1 MQHNELLHELLN
13 NFNYLLHS
21 DGFLEDYR
29 VANHFVRRS
38 ALPME
43 KMVKFLLYSP
53 KTSPSNKLEQLREN
67 LPDLDFPSVSKQAL
81 SKARYG
87 IRYELFQEFFEH
99 FANFY
104 YEHIMERKLWN
115 DRYHIFAIDGSTH
128 EVPSSKSTFKEFGK
142 QSDQKNPDLYCSM
155 ALASVLYD
163 VLEDVIVDAA
173 IEKQFYSEREMSL
186 RHLARLFDLGLENDS
201 IVIFDRGYYSAEIYQ
216 EWVTAGCKVLMR
228 LKKPNR
234 LCSLDGDDVLDHVN
248 APDGTKIDCRVI
260 KYTLSSGEIEY
271 LITNVFDE
279 DITKDMLGNLYFHRW
294 KIETKYMELKEH
306 WMIEEFTGTGAL
318 AVRQDFYIVML
329 QANLASLIKHQA
341 DEIISSSAKSESKYI
356 YAANR
361 IFIIGKVCRNLLR
374 WITIQI
380 SQSRLDE
387 IILEASKKRSQVRP
401 GRSCKRKRRT
411 RARKHYNN
419 RKTAV

>member
-53 KTSPSNKLEQLREN
+53 KTSLSNKLEQLREN
-67 LPDLDFPSVSKQAL
+67 LPNLDFPSVSKQAL

-99 FANFY
+99 SANFY

-142 QSDQKNPDLYCSM
+142 QSDQKNPDLYWSM
-155 ALASVLYD
+155 ALALVLYD

-186 RHLARLFDLGLENDS
+186 RHLARLFVLGLENDS

-271 LITNVFDE
+271 LIT
-279 DITKDMLGNLYFHRW
+279 
-294 KIETKYMELKEH
+294 
-306 WMIEEFTGTGAL
+306 

-380 SQSRLDE
+380 SQSQLDE
-387 IILEASKKRSQVRP
+387 IVLEASKKRSQVRP

-419 RKTAV
+419 RKAAV

>member
-21 DGFLEDYR
+21 DGFLEGYR

-53 KTSPSNKLEQLREN
+53 KTSLSNKLEQLREN

-99 FANFY
+99 SANFY

-128 EVPSSKSTFKEFGK
+128 EVPSSKSTFKEFG
-142 QSDQKNPDLYCSM
+142 DQKNPDLYWSM

-271 LITNVFDE
+271 LIT
-279 DITKDMLGNLYFHRW
+279 
-294 KIETKYMELKEH
+294 
-306 WMIEEFTGTGAL
+306 

-380 SQSRLDE
+380 SQSQLDE
-387 IILEASKKRSQVRP
+387 IVLEASKKRSQVRP

-419 RKTAV
+419 RKAAV

>member
-53 KTSPSNKLEQLREN
+53 KTSLSNKLEQLREN
-67 LPDLDFPSVSKQAL
+67 LSDLDFPSVSKQAL

-99 FANFY
+99 SANFY

-142 QSDQKNPDLYCSM
+142 QSDQKNPDLYWSM
-155 ALASVLYD
+155 ALALVLYD

-186 RHLARLFDLGLENDS
+186 RHLARLFVLGLENDS

-271 LITNVFDE
+271 LIT
-279 DITKDMLGNLYFHRW
+279 
-294 KIETKYMELKEH
+294 
-306 WMIEEFTGTGAL
+306 

-380 SQSRLDE
+380 SQSQLDE
-387 IILEASKKRSQVRP
+387 IVLEASKKRSQVRP

-419 RKTAV
+419 RKAAV

>member
-53 KTSPSNKLEQLREN
+53 KTSLSNKLEQLREN

-99 FANFY
+99 SANFY

-128 EVPSSKSTFKEFGK
+128 EVPLSKSTFKEFGK
-142 QSDQKNPDLYCSM
+142 QSDQKNPDLYWSM
-155 ALASVLYD
+155 ALASVLHD

-271 LITNVFDE
+271 LIT
-279 DITKDMLGNLYFHRW
+279 
-294 KIETKYMELKEH
+294 
-306 WMIEEFTGTGAL
+306 

-380 SQSRLDE
+380 SQSQLDE
-387 IILEASKKRSQVRP
+387 IVLEASKKRSQVRP

-419 RKTAV
+419 RKAAV

>member
-53 KTSPSNKLEQLREN
+53 KTSLSNKLEQLREN
-67 LPDLDFPSVSKQAL
+67 LPNLDFPSVSKQAL

-99 FANFY
+99 SANFY

-115 DRYHIFAIDGSTH
+115 DRYHIFAINGSTH

-142 QSDQKNPDLYCSM
+142 QSDQKNPDLYWSM

-271 LITNVFDE
+271 LIT
-279 DITKDMLGNLYFHRW
+279 
-294 KIETKYMELKEH
+294 
-306 WMIEEFTGTGAL
+306 

-380 SQSRLDE
+380 SQSQLDE
-387 IILEASKKRSQVRP
+387 IVLEASKKRSQVRP

-419 RKTAV
+419 RKAAV

>member
-53 KTSPSNKLEQLREN
+53 KTSLSNKLEQLREN
-67 LPDLDFPSVSKQAL
+67 LSDLDFPSVSKQAL
-81 SKARYG
+81 AKARYG

-99 FANFY
+99 SANFY

-142 QSDQKNPDLYCSM
+142 QSDQKNPDLYWSM
-155 ALASVLYD
+155 ALALVLYD

-186 RHLARLFDLGLENDS
+186 RHLARLFVLGLENDS

-271 LITNVFDE
+271 LIT
-279 DITKDMLGNLYFHRW
+279 
-294 KIETKYMELKEH
+294 
-306 WMIEEFTGTGAL
+306 

-380 SQSRLDE
+380 SQSQLDE
-387 IILEASKKRSQVRP
+387 IVLEASKKRSQVRP

-419 RKTAV
+419 RKAAV

>member
-53 KTSPSNKLEQLREN
+53 KTSLSNKLEQLREN

-99 FANFY
+99 SANFY

-142 QSDQKNPDLYCSM
+142 QSDQKNPDLYWSM
-155 ALASVLYD
+155 ALASVLHD

-271 LITNVFDE
+271 LIT
-279 DITKDMLGNLYFHRW
+279 
-294 KIETKYMELKEH
+294 
-306 WMIEEFTGTGAL
+306 

-380 SQSRLDE
+380 SQSQLDE
-387 IILEASKKRSQVRP
+387 IVLEASKKRSQIRP

-419 RKTAV
+419 RKAAV

>member
-53 KTSPSNKLEQLREN
+53 KTSLSNKLEQLREN

-99 FANFY
+99 SANFY

-142 QSDQKNPDLYCSM
+142 QSDQKNPDLYWSM

-186 RHLARLFDLGLENDS
+186 RHFARLFDLGLENDF

-271 LITNVFDE
+271 LIT
-279 DITKDMLGNLYFHRW
+279 
-294 KIETKYMELKEH
+294 
-306 WMIEEFTGTGAL
+306 

-380 SQSRLDE
+380 SQSQLDE
-387 IILEASKKRSQVRP
+387 IVLEASKKRSQVRP

-419 RKTAV
+419 RKAAV

>member
-38 ALPME
+38 ALLME

-53 KTSPSNKLEQLREN
+53 KTSLSNKLEQLREN

-99 FANFY
+99 SANFY

-115 DRYHIFAIDGSTH
+115 DRYHIFAIDESTH

-142 QSDQKNPDLYCSM
+142 QSDQKNPDLYWSM
-155 ALASVLYD
+155 ALALVLYD

-271 LITNVFDE
+271 LIT
-279 DITKDMLGNLYFHRW
+279 
-294 KIETKYMELKEH
+294 
-306 WMIEEFTGTGAL
+306 

-380 SQSRLDE
+380 SQSQLDE
-387 IILEASKKRSQVRP
+387 IVLEASKKRSQVRP

-419 RKTAV
+419 RKAAV

>member
-53 KTSPSNKLEQLREN
+53 KTSLSNKLEQLREN

-99 FANFY
+99 SANFY

-115 DRYHIFAIDGSTH
+115 DRYHIFAIDRSTH

-142 QSDQKNPDLYCSM
+142 QSDQKNPDLYWSM

-186 RHLARLFDLGLENDS
+186 RHLARLFVLGLENDS

-271 LITNVFDE
+271 LIT
-279 DITKDMLGNLYFHRW
+279 
-294 KIETKYMELKEH
+294 
-306 WMIEEFTGTGAL
+306 

-380 SQSRLDE
+380 SQSQLDE
-387 IILEASKKRSQVRP
+387 IVLEASKKRSQVRP

-419 RKTAV
+419 RKAAV

>member
-53 KTSPSNKLEQLREN
+53 KTSLSNKLEQLREN

-99 FANFY
+99 SANFY

-186 RHLARLFDLGLENDS
+186 RYLARLFDLGLENDS

-271 LITNVFDE
+271 LIT
-279 DITKDMLGNLYFHRW
+279 
-294 KIETKYMELKEH
+294 
-306 WMIEEFTGTGAL
+306 

-380 SQSRLDE
+380 SQSQLDE

-419 RKTAV
+419 RKAAV

>member
-53 KTSPSNKLEQLREN
+53 KTSLSNKLEQLREN

-99 FANFY
+99 SANFY

-142 QSDQKNPDLYCSM
+142 QSDQKNPDLYWSM

-234 LCSLDGDDVLDHVN
+234 LCGLDGDDVLDHVN

-271 LITNVFDE
+271 LIT
-279 DITKDMLGNLYFHRW
+279 
-294 KIETKYMELKEH
+294 
-306 WMIEEFTGTGAL
+306 

-380 SQSRLDE
+380 SQSQLDE
-387 IILEASKKRSQVRP
+387 IVLEASKKAFTGTAWPFLQTQETNS
-401 GRSCKRKRRT
+401 SK
-411 RARKHYNN
+411 
-419 RKTAV
+419 KTLQQ

>member
-1 MQHNELLHELLN
+1 
-13 NFNYLLHS
+13 
-21 DGFLEDYR
+21 
-29 VANHFVRRS
+29 
-38 ALPME
+38 ME

-53 KTSPSNKLEQLREN
+53 KTSLSNKLEQLREN

-99 FANFY
+99 SANFY

-142 QSDQKNPDLYCSM
+142 QSDQKNPDLYWSM

-186 RHLARLFDLGLENDS
+186 RHLARLFDLGLEDDS

-271 LITNVFDE
+271 LIT
-279 DITKDMLGNLYFHRW
+279 
-294 KIETKYMELKEH
+294 
-306 WMIEEFTGTGAL
+306 

-380 SQSRLDE
+380 SQSQLDE
-387 IILEASKKRSQVRP
+387 IVLEASKKRSQVRP

-419 RKTAV
+419 RKAAV

>member
-53 KTSPSNKLEQLREN
+53 KTSLSNKLEQLREN

-99 FANFY
+99 SANFY

-142 QSDQKNPDLYCSM
+142 QSDQKNPDLYWSM

-271 LITNVFDE
+271 LIT
-279 DITKDMLGNLYFHRW
+279 
-294 KIETKYMELKEH
+294 
-306 WMIEEFTGTGAL
+306 

-380 SQSRLDE
+380 SQSQLDE
-387 IILEASKKRSQVRP
+387 IVLEASKKRSQVRP

-419 RKTAV
+419 RKAAV

>member
-53 KTSPSNKLEQLREN
+53 KTSLSNKLEQLREN

-99 FANFY
+99 SANFY

-142 QSDQKNPDLYCSM
+142 QSDQKNPDLYWSM
-155 ALASVLYD
+155 ALALVLYD

-186 RHLARLFDLGLENDS
+186 RHLARLFVLGLENDS

-271 LITNVFDE
+271 LIT
-279 DITKDMLGNLYFHRW
+279 
-294 KIETKYMELKEH
+294 
-306 WMIEEFTGTGAL
+306 

-380 SQSRLDE
+380 SQSQLDE
-387 IILEASKKRSQVRP
+387 IVLEASKKRSQVRP

-411 RARKHYNN
+411 RERKHYNN
-419 RKTAV
+419 RKAAV

>member
-53 KTSPSNKLEQLREN
+53 KTSLSNKLEQLREN

-99 FANFY
+99 SANFY

-142 QSDQKNPDLYCSM
+142 QSDQKNPDLYWSM

-271 LITNVFDE
+271 LIT
-279 DITKDMLGNLYFHRW
+279 
-294 KIETKYMELKEH
+294 
-306 WMIEEFTGTGAL
+306 

-329 QANLASLIKHQA
+329 QANLQTS
-341 DEIISSSAKSESKYI
+341 
-356 YAANR
+356 
-361 IFIIGKVCRNLLR
+361 G
-374 WITIQI
+374 
-380 SQSRLDE
+380 
-387 IILEASKKRSQVRP
+387 
-401 GRSCKRKRRT
+401 
-411 RARKHYNN
+411 
-419 RKTAV
+419 

>member
-53 KTSPSNKLEQLREN
+53 KTSLSNKLEQLREN

-99 FANFY
+99 SANFY

-142 QSDQKNPDLYCSM
+142 QSDQKNPDLYWSM
-155 ALASVLYD
+155 ALALVLYD

-173 IEKQFYSEREMSL
+173 IEKQFYSECEMSL
-186 RHLARLFDLGLENDS
+186 RHLARLFVLGLENDS

-271 LITNVFDE
+271 LIT
-279 DITKDMLGNLYFHRW
+279 
-294 KIETKYMELKEH
+294 
-306 WMIEEFTGTGAL
+306 

-361 IFIIGKVCRNLLR
+361 IFIIGKVCWNLLR

-380 SQSRLDE
+380 SQSQLDE
-387 IILEASKKRSQVRP
+387 IVLEASKKRSQVRP

-419 RKTAV
+419 RKAAV

>member
-38 ALPME
+38 ALLME

-53 KTSPSNKLEQLREN
+53 KTSLSNKLEQLREN

-99 FANFY
+99 SANFY

-142 QSDQKNPDLYCSM
+142 QSDQKNPDLYWSM

-216 EWVTAGCKVLMR
+216 EWVTARCKVLMR

-271 LITNVFDE
+271 LIT
-279 DITKDMLGNLYFHRW
+279 
-294 KIETKYMELKEH
+294 
-306 WMIEEFTGTGAL
+306 

-380 SQSRLDE
+380 SQSQLDE
-387 IILEASKKRSQVRP
+387 IVLEASKKRSQVRP

-419 RKTAV
+419 RKAAV

>member
-38 ALPME
+38 ALHME

-53 KTSPSNKLEQLREN
+53 KTSLSNKLEQLREN

-99 FANFY
+99 SANFY

-142 QSDQKNPDLYCSM
+142 QSDQKNPDLYWSM
-155 ALASVLYD
+155 ALALVLYD

-186 RHLARLFDLGLENDS
+186 RHLARLFVLGLENDS

-271 LITNVFDE
+271 LIT
-279 DITKDMLGNLYFHRW
+279 
-294 KIETKYMELKEH
+294 
-306 WMIEEFTGTGAL
+306 

-380 SQSRLDE
+380 SQSQLDE
-387 IILEASKKRSQVRP
+387 IVLEASKKRSQVRP

-419 RKTAV
+419 RKAAV

>member
-21 DGFLEDYR
+21 DGFLENYR

-53 KTSPSNKLEQLREN
+53 KTSLSNKLEQLREN
-67 LPDLDFPSVSKQAL
+67 LPDLDFPSLSKQAL

-99 FANFY
+99 SANFY

-142 QSDQKNPDLYCSM
+142 QSDQKNPDLYWSM

-186 RHLARLFDLGLENDS
+186 RHLARLFVLGLENDS

-271 LITNVFDE
+271 LIT
-279 DITKDMLGNLYFHRW
+279 
-294 KIETKYMELKEH
+294 
-306 WMIEEFTGTGAL
+306 

-380 SQSRLDE
+380 SQSQLDE
-387 IILEASKKRSQVRP
+387 IVLEASKKRSQVRP

-419 RKTAV
+419 RKAAV

>member
-53 KTSPSNKLEQLREN
+53 KTSLSNKLEQLREN

-99 FANFY
+99 SANFY

-142 QSDQKNPDLYCSM
+142 QSDQKNPDLYWSM

-173 IEKQFYSEREMSL
+173 IKKQFYSEREMSL
-186 RHLARLFDLGLENDS
+186 RHLARLFVLGLENDS

-271 LITNVFDE
+271 LIT
-279 DITKDMLGNLYFHRW
+279 
-294 KIETKYMELKEH
+294 
-306 WMIEEFTGTGAL
+306 

-380 SQSRLDE
+380 SQSQLVE
-387 IILEASKKRSQVRP
+387 IVLEASKKRSQVRP

-419 RKTAV
+419 RKAAV

>member
-53 KTSPSNKLEQLREN
+53 KTSLSNKLEQLREN
-67 LPDLDFPSVSKQAL
+67 LPDLDFLSVSKQAL

-99 FANFY
+99 SANFY

-142 QSDQKNPDLYCSM
+142 QSDQKNPDLYWSM
-155 ALASVLYD
+155 ALALVLYD

-186 RHLARLFDLGLENDS
+186 RHLARLFVLGLENDS

-271 LITNVFDE
+271 LIT
-279 DITKDMLGNLYFHRW
+279 
-294 KIETKYMELKEH
+294 
-306 WMIEEFTGTGAL
+306 

-380 SQSRLDE
+380 SQSQLDE
-387 IILEASKKRSQVRP
+387 IVLEASKKRSQVRP

-419 RKTAV
+419 RKAAV

>member
-21 DGFLEDYR
+21 DSFLEDYR

-53 KTSPSNKLEQLREN
+53 KTSLSNKLEQLREN
-67 LPDLDFPSVSKQAL
+67 LPDLDFPSVSKHAL

-99 FANFY
+99 SANFY

-142 QSDQKNPDLYCSM
+142 QSDQKNPDLYWSM

-234 LCSLDGDDVLDHVN
+234 LCSLDGDDVLDRVN

-271 LITNVFDE
+271 LIT
-279 DITKDMLGNLYFHRW
+279 
-294 KIETKYMELKEH
+294 
-306 WMIEEFTGTGAL
+306 

-380 SQSRLDE
+380 SQSQLDE
-387 IILEASKKRSQVRP
+387 IVLEASKKRSQVRP

-419 RKTAV
+419 RKAAV

>member
-29 VANHFVRRS
+29 VTNHFVRRS

-53 KTSPSNKLEQLREN
+53 KTSLSNKLEQLREN

-99 FANFY
+99 SANFY

-142 QSDQKNPDLYCSM
+142 QSDQKNPDLYWSM

-271 LITNVFDE
+271 LIT
-279 DITKDMLGNLYFHRW
+279 
-294 KIETKYMELKEH
+294 
-306 WMIEEFTGTGAL
+306 

-380 SQSRLDE
+380 SQSQLDE
-387 IILEASKKRSQVRP
+387 IVLEASKKRSQVRP

-419 RKTAV
+419 RKAAV

>member
-53 KTSPSNKLEQLREN
+53 KTSLSNKLEQLREN

-99 FANFY
+99 SANFY

-142 QSDQKNPDLYCSM
+142 QSDQKNPDLYWSM
-155 ALASVLYD
+155 ALALVLYD

-186 RHLARLFDLGLENDS
+186 RHLARLFVLGLENDS

-234 LCSLDGDDVLDHVN
+234 LCSLDRDDVLDHVN

-271 LITNVFDE
+271 LIT
-279 DITKDMLGNLYFHRW
+279 
-294 KIETKYMELKEH
+294 
-306 WMIEEFTGTGAL
+306 

-380 SQSRLDE
+380 SQSQLDE
-387 IILEASKKRSQVRP
+387 IVLEASKKRSQVRP

-419 RKTAV
+419 RKAAV

>member
-53 KTSPSNKLEQLREN
+53 KTSLSNKLEQLREN

-99 FANFY
+99 SANFY

-142 QSDQKNPDLYCSM
+142 QSDQKNPDLYWSM

-271 LITNVFDE
+271 LIT
-279 DITKDMLGNLYFHRW
+279 
-294 KIETKYMELKEH
+294 
-306 WMIEEFTGTGAL
+306 

-380 SQSRLDE
+380 SQSQLDE

-419 RKTAV
+419 RKAAV

>member
-53 KTSPSNKLEQLREN
+53 KTSLSNKLEQLREN

-99 FANFY
+99 SANFY

-115 DRYHIFAIDGSTH
+115 DRYHIFAIDRSTH

-142 QSDQKNPDLYCSM
+142 QSDQKNPDLYWSM

-271 LITNVFDE
+271 LIT
-279 DITKDMLGNLYFHRW
+279 
-294 KIETKYMELKEH
+294 
-306 WMIEEFTGTGAL
+306 

-380 SQSRLDE
+380 SQSQLDE
-387 IILEASKKRSQVRP
+387 IVLEASKKRSQVRP

-419 RKTAV
+419 RKAAV

>member
-53 KTSPSNKLEQLREN
+53 KTSLSNKLEQLREN

-99 FANFY
+99 SANFY

-142 QSDQKNPDLYCSM
+142 QSDQKNPDLYWSM

-271 LITNVFDE
+271 LIT
-279 DITKDMLGNLYFHRW
+279 
-294 KIETKYMELKEH
+294 
-306 WMIEEFTGTGAL
+306 

-380 SQSRLDE
+380 SQSQLDE
-387 IILEASKKRSQVRP
+387 IVLEASKKRSQIRP

-419 RKTAV
+419 RKAAV

>member
-43 KMVKFLLYSP
+43 KMVKFLLCSP
-53 KTSPSNKLEQLREN
+53 KTSLSNKLEQLREN

-99 FANFY
+99 SANFY

-142 QSDQKNPDLYCSM
+142 QSDQKNPDLYWSM
-155 ALASVLYD
+155 ALALVLYD

-271 LITNVFDE
+271 LIT
-279 DITKDMLGNLYFHRW
+279 
-294 KIETKYMELKEH
+294 
-306 WMIEEFTGTGAL
+306 

-380 SQSRLDE
+380 SQSQLDE
-387 IILEASKKRSQVRP
+387 IVLEASKKRSQVRP

-419 RKTAV
+419 RKAAV

>member
-38 ALPME
+38 ALLME

-53 KTSPSNKLEQLREN
+53 KTSLSNKLEQLREN
-67 LPDLDFPSVSKQAL
+67 LPDPDFPSVSKQAL

-99 FANFY
+99 SANFY

-142 QSDQKNPDLYCSM
+142 QSDQKNPDLYWSM

-271 LITNVFDE
+271 LIT
-279 DITKDMLGNLYFHRW
+279 
-294 KIETKYMELKEH
+294 
-306 WMIEEFTGTGAL
+306 

-380 SQSRLDE
+380 SQSQLDE
-387 IILEASKKRSQVRP
+387 IVLEASKKRSQVRP

-419 RKTAV
+419 RKAAV

>member
-53 KTSPSNKLEQLREN
+53 KTSLSNKLEQLREN

-99 FANFY
+99 SANFY

-142 QSDQKNPDLYCSM
+142 QSDQKNPDLYWSM

-271 LITNVFDE
+271 LIT
-279 DITKDMLGNLYFHRW
+279 
-294 KIETKYMELKEH
+294 
-306 WMIEEFTGTGAL
+306 

-380 SQSRLDE
+380 SQSQLDE
-387 IILEASKKRSQVRP
+387 IVLEASKKRSQVRP
-401 GRSCKRKRRT
+401 AVPAN
-411 RARKHYNN
+411 ARDELEQENITTIEKPPSNPNIQH
-419 RKTAV
+419 

>member
-53 KTSPSNKLEQLREN
+53 KTSLSNKLEQLREN

-99 FANFY
+99 SANFY

-128 EVPSSKSTFKEFGK
+128 EVPSSKSTFKGFGK
-142 QSDQKNPDLYCSM
+142 QSDQKNPDLYWSM

-271 LITNVFDE
+271 LIT
-279 DITKDMLGNLYFHRW
+279 
-294 KIETKYMELKEH
+294 
-306 WMIEEFTGTGAL
+306 

-380 SQSRLDE
+380 SQSQLDE
-387 IILEASKKRSQVRP
+387 IVLEASKKRSQVRP

-419 RKTAV
+419 RKAAV

>member
-53 KTSPSNKLEQLREN
+53 KTSLSNKLEQLREN

-99 FANFY
+99 SANFY

-142 QSDQKNPDLYCSM
+142 QSDQKNPDLYWSM

-173 IEKQFYSEREMSL
+173 IEMQFYREREMSL
-186 RHLARLFDLGLENDS
+186 RHLARLFVLGLENDS

-271 LITNVFDE
+271 LIT
-279 DITKDMLGNLYFHRW
+279 
-294 KIETKYMELKEH
+294 
-306 WMIEEFTGTGAL
+306 

-380 SQSRLDE
+380 SQSQLDE
-387 IILEASKKRSQVRP
+387 IVLEASKKRSQVRP

-419 RKTAV
+419 RKAAV

>member
-38 ALPME
+38 ALLME

-53 KTSPSNKLEQLREN
+53 KTSLSNKLEQLREN

-99 FANFY
+99 SANFY

-142 QSDQKNPDLYCSM
+142 QSDQKNPDLYWSM
-155 ALASVLYD
+155 ALALVLYD

-186 RHLARLFDLGLENDS
+186 RHLARLFVLGLENDS

-271 LITNVFDE
+271 LIT
-279 DITKDMLGNLYFHRW
+279 
-294 KIETKYMELKEH
+294 
-306 WMIEEFTGTGAL
+306 

-380 SQSRLDE
+380 SQSQLDE
-387 IILEASKKRSQVRP
+387 IVLEASKKRSQVRP

-419 RKTAV
+419 RKAAV

>member
-53 KTSPSNKLEQLREN
+53 KTSLSNKLEQLREN

-99 FANFY
+99 SANFY

-142 QSDQKNPDLYCSM
+142 QSDQKNPDLYWSM

-271 LITNVFDE
+271 LIT
-279 DITKDMLGNLYFHRW
+279 
-294 KIETKYMELKEH
+294 
-306 WMIEEFTGTGAL
+306 

-380 SQSRLDE
+380 SQSQLDE
-387 IILEASKKRSQVRP
+387 IVLEASKKAFTGTAWPFLQTQETNS
-401 GRSCKRKRRT
+401 SK
-411 RARKHYNN
+411 
-419 RKTAV
+419 KTLQQ

>member
-38 ALPME
+38 ALLME

-53 KTSPSNKLEQLREN
+53 KTSLSNKLEQLREN

-99 FANFY
+99 SANFY

-142 QSDQKNPDLYCSM
+142 QSDQKNPDLYWSM

-186 RHLARLFDLGLENDS
+186 RHLARLFVLGLENDS

-234 LCSLDGDDVLDHVN
+234 LCSLDGDDILDHVN

-271 LITNVFDE
+271 LIT
-279 DITKDMLGNLYFHRW
+279 
-294 KIETKYMELKEH
+294 
-306 WMIEEFTGTGAL
+306 

-380 SQSRLDE
+380 SQSQLDE
-387 IILEASKKRSQVRP
+387 IVLEASKKRSQVRP

-419 RKTAV
+419 RKAAV

>member
-53 KTSPSNKLEQLREN
+53 KTSLSNKLEQLREN

-99 FANFY
+99 SANFY

-142 QSDQKNPDLYCSM
+142 QSNQKNPDLYWSM
-155 ALASVLYD
+155 ALALVLYD

-186 RHLARLFDLGLENDS
+186 RHLARLFVLGLENDS

-271 LITNVFDE
+271 LIT
-279 DITKDMLGNLYFHRW
+279 
-294 KIETKYMELKEH
+294 
-306 WMIEEFTGTGAL
+306 

-329 QANLASLIKHQA
+329 QANLASLIKHPA

-380 SQSRLDE
+380 SQSQLDE
-387 IILEASKKRSQVRP
+387 IVLEASKKRSQVRP

-419 RKTAV
+419 RKAAV

>member
-53 KTSPSNKLEQLREN
+53 KTSLSNKLEQLREN

-99 FANFY
+99 SANFY
-104 YEHIMERKLWN
+104 YKHIMERKLWN

-142 QSDQKNPDLYCSM
+142 QSDQKNPDLYWSM
-155 ALASVLYD
+155 ALALVLYD

-186 RHLARLFDLGLENDS
+186 RHLARLFVLGLENDS

-271 LITNVFDE
+271 LIT
-279 DITKDMLGNLYFHRW
+279 
-294 KIETKYMELKEH
+294 
-306 WMIEEFTGTGAL
+306 

-380 SQSRLDE
+380 SQSQLDE
-387 IILEASKKRSQVRP
+387 IVLEASKKRSQVRP

-419 RKTAV
+419 RKAAV